1 MQILQIL
8 ALARISRI
16 SEDLAEINCSV
27 EPCLSK
33 GWGWGIRYMLLL
45 FFLDIYCFSYISQGL
60 ATSFLH
66 PGLILRTDDARPRRL
81 NRYKV

>member
-27 EPCLSK
+27 EPCLFKERMGK
-33 GWGWGIRYMLLL
+33 GYDIWSLL
-45 FFLDIYCFSYISQGL
+45 FIVVTLIFSY
-60 ATSFLH
+60 
-66 PGLILRTDDARPRRL
+66 
-81 NRYKV
+81 

>member
-33 GWGWGIRYMLLL
+33 GWGWGIGYVVVVVV
-45 FFLDIYCFSYISQGL
+45 S
-60 ATSFLH
+60 
-66 PGLILRTDDARPRRL
+66 LIFT
-81 NRYKV
+81 